1 MALYIGFFSR
11 NSHSQMFF
19 KIGVLKHFVI
29 FTGKKLCWRRGL
41 ACNFIGK
48 RFTTGPLLR
57 ILRNFSEQ
65 LFQKSPYGVSFCFFF
80 SYLLFEF
87 SPVKMQEKE
96 SSLERKHKII
106 CFLFPS
112 NFFTVRTLWEREGH
126 THYFEKRAMGLK
138 IRFFESAIFR
148 HHSLW
153 KYVFVTQLLYF
164 FNRSF
169 VYSANKIKEHMF
181 GYTFS
186 LYKYYQTTL
195 NSKQR
200 TEKLKT
206 KIPRYRNTKSQN
218 TERKK
223 L

>member
-1 MALYIGFFSR
+1 MLFFCNIFISIRKEVLCGRARNAKNQVDMALYIGFFSR
-11 NSHSQMFF
+11 SSHSQMFF

-29 FTGKKLCWRRGL
+29 FTAKKLCWRRGL

-57 ILRNFSEQ
+57 IFQNSFFSRAPMGPP
-65 LFQKSPYGVSFCFFF
+65 SAFF

-87 SPVKMQEKE
+87 SPVKMEEKE
-96 SSLERKHKII
+96 SSMEGKHKIT
-106 CFLFPS
+106 CFLFRS
-112 NFFTVRTLWEREGH
+112 NFFSVRTLWEREGH
-126 THYFEKRAMGLK
+126 TNYFERRAMGLK

-169 VYSANKIKEHMF
+169 V
-181 GYTFS
+181 
-186 LYKYYQTTL
+186 
-195 NSKQR
+195 
-200 TEKLKT
+200 
-206 KIPRYRNTKSQN
+206 
-218 TERKK
+218 
-223 L
+223 

>member
-1 MALYIGFFSR
+1 MLEAGTGLQFYRQEIHHRAFTKNLAKFFR
-11 NSHSQMFF
+11 AAF
-19 KIGVLKHFVI
+19 LAEP
-29 FTGKKLCWRRGL
+29 LWGL
-41 ACNFIGK
+41 
-48 RFTTGPLLR
+48 LL
-57 ILRNFSEQ
+57 L
-65 LFQKSPYGVSFCFFF
+65 FF

-112 NFFTVRTLWEREGH
+112 NFFTVRTLWERERH

-164 FNRSF
+164 LTDR
-169 VYSANKIKEHMF
+169 
-181 GYTFS
+181 
-186 LYKYYQTTL
+186 LYIVQI
-195 NSKQR
+195 
-200 TEKLKT
+200 KLKST
-206 KIPRYRNTKSQN
+206 CLVILSHYTSIIRRH
-218 TERKK
+218 
-223 L
+223 

>member
-1 MALYIGFFSR
+1 MLEAGTGLQFYRQEIHHRSFTKNLAKFFR
-11 NSHSQMFF
+11 AAF
-19 KIGVLKHFVI
+19 LAEP
-29 FTGKKLCWRRGL
+29 LWGL
-41 ACNFIGK
+41 
-48 RFTTGPLLR
+48 LL
-57 ILRNFSEQ
+57 L
-65 LFQKSPYGVSFCFFF
+65 FF

-87 SPVKMQEKE
+87 SLVKMQEKE

-106 CFLFPS
+106 YFLFPS

-186 LYKYYQTTL
+186 LYKYY
-195 NSKQR
+195 
-200 TEKLKT
+200 
-206 KIPRYRNTKSQN
+206 
-218 TERKK
+218 
-223 L
+223 